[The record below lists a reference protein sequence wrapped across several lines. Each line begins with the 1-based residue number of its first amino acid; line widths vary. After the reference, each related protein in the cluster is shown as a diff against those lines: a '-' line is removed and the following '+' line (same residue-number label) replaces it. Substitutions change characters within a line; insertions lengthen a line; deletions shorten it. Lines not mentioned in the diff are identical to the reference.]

1 MRPLAK
7 EDLIAYEEY
16 ARQRESFRR
25 RIIELKQR
33 RRVGVGDNI
42 TLVFENRDTIQFQ
55 VQEMIRVER
64 IVDPH
69 KIQEELDVYNAL
81 LPGDGELS
89 ATLFI
94 EITNSD
100 RIKQDLDRFQGI
112 DRKGRVK
119 LRAGS
124 EAVPGEFEE
133 GHSKEDKLSAVH
145 FVKFRPSPTFI
156 QVLSDER
163 TEASVVIDHP
173 GYQVTRPVSA
183 ELRREWLLDLDVP
196 ATSAPRKR

>member
-1 MRPLAK
+1 MKQLTK
-7 EDLIAYEEY
+7 DDLITYEEY
-16 ARQRESFRR
+16 EQQRESFRR
-25 RIIELKQR
+25 RIIDLKQR
-33 RRVGVGDNI
+33 RRLGVGDNI

-94 EITNSD
+94 EITGSD
-100 RIKQDLDRFQGI
+100 RIKRDLDRFQGI
-112 DRKGRVK
+112 DRRGRVK
-119 LRAGS
+119 LCAGA
-124 EAVPGEFEE
+124 EVVPGEFEE

-156 QVLSDER
+156 RALSDER
-163 TEASVVIDHP
+163 TETFVVIDHP
-173 GYQVTRPVSA
+173 GYQATMPVPVA
-183 ELRREWLLDLDVP
+183 LRLEWLADLGGSGP
-196 ATSAPRKR
+196 GGTGKH